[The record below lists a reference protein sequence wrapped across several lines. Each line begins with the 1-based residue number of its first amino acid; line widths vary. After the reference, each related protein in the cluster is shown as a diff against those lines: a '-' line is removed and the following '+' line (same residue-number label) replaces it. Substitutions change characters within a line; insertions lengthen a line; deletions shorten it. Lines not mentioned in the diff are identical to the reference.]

1 MIASRVAP
9 SRRRP
14 RICCGLL
21 VLIVLAAGCCCFQ
34 PLLPVVALPAGFI
47 DEAVVRINE
56 VVDMAFVGHVM
67 LAVTKAGTVHRFNV
81 SDPNA
86 VEAVEILDLTD
97 RLCENGERGY
107 VTDVRL

>member
-1 MIASRVAP
+1 M
-9 SRRRP
+9 
-14 RICCGLL
+14 L
-21 VLIVLAAGCCCFQ
+21 VVLAAGGCFQ

-81 SDPNA
+81 SDPNV

-107 VTDVRL
+107 VIAVRL